1 MSRLLRKI
9 FLFIFSVLLI
19 FNISSAYTV
28 ENGFTGEDI
37 NKLITLFNDIN
48 GTSYN
53 AGTYFDDFTGY
64 SLLVCGKTGNYLVIG
79 LHQTYDSVNISST
92 TLYATTHTKPS
103 GMYDF
108 KTYRISTSGTV
119 TSSTGYLIS
128 ESRFVPNNAFLYSS
142 SNSSEEYYV
151 FDSLNIDVFHTIS
164 EVKSSVSDLQA
175 DVSTLKSDVS
185 NLKIQQENLNGGID
199 EVNVHLSNIE
209 QNQQQTNST
218 LNEINTGGT
227 LGQSV
232 SEKVTDIENLHNQ
245 VVDKQEQS
253 TTDLQNIF
261 NQYSQL
267 FTISNNQLWLSTAL
281 GNLLMDFIGFLCLC
295 IIFFLLNRVLNG

>member
-1 MSRLLRKI
+1 MSRLYRKI
-9 FLFIFSVLLI
+9 FLFIFSFLLI

-79 LHQTYDSVNISST
+79 VREDVDSVNIAND
-92 TLYATTHTKPS
+92 TLYATTHTDPN
-103 GMYDF
+103 GTYDF
-108 KTYRISTSGTV
+108 ITYRISTSGNV
-119 TSSTGYLIS
+119 RKGRYLIS
-128 ESRFVPNNAFLYSS
+128 ESRFVPNNAFLYSM
-142 SNSSEEYYV
+142 SNSAEEYYV
-151 FDSLNIDVFHTIS
+151 YDPINIDVFHTIS
-164 EVKSSVSDLQA
+164 EVKSSVSSLES
-175 DVSTLKSDVS
+175 DVATLKSDVATLNS
-185 NLKIQQENLNGGID
+185 QQEALNGGID

-232 SEKVTDIENLHNQ
+232 SQDITDIESLHNQ
-245 VVDKQEQS
+245 VVDNQEQS
-253 TTDLQNIF
+253 TTDLHNIF

-281 GNLLMDFIGFLCLC
+281 GNLLIDFIGFLCLC
-295 IIFFLLNRVLNG
+295 IVFFLLNRVLNG